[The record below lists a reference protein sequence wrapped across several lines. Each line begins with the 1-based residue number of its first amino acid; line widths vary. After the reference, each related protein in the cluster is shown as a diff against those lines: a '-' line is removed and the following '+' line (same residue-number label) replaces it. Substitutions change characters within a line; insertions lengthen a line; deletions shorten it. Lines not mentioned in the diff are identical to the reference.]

1 MSDPSK
7 IREAITILQECE
19 LLKIEDIL
27 PFFPDFVV
35 IDDFKKEICQSLEE
49 YNGKIERL
57 KDEMEEFTQSA
68 DFIRGDI
75 KDLRKRFGE
84 VSAQD
89 LCALS
94 GRPITSGPYYV
105 FPSGYACLADE
116 LQREMMRR
124 FGGRERQLAVELQQK
139 LELATEA
146 GDTGK
151 RDELQAQ
158 LDELFAAECPLT
170 GQSMIE
176 TITMPF
182 VTQEDT
188 EQDVW

>member
-1 MSDPSK
+1 MYQQL
-7 IREAITILQECE
+7 AQVT
-19 LLKIEDIL
+19 
-27 PFFPDFVV
+27 
-35 IDDFKKEICQSLEE
+35 
-49 YNGKIERL
+49 
-57 KDEMEEFTQSA
+57 
-68 DFIRGDI
+68 
-75 KDLRKRFGE
+75 RFCD
-84 VSAQD
+84 VK
-89 LCALS
+89 
-94 GRPITSGPYYV
+94 
-105 FPSGYACLADE
+105 